1 MLELSDA
8 AEVLS
13 YEEFFPFGS
22 TSYKAVP
29 SQTDVAK
36 RYRYTG
42 KEPDNKNGLYYYGA
56 RYYAAWLSR
65 WTAADPVVGPGSR
78 YDYASNNPV
87 KLIDPDG
94 RQTTTAPGG
103 GSGGGAG
110 WVDVPSGG
118 VLGGL
123 VHIVTLAVLQ
133 ERLLFRFPPI
143 LSLAEYRTLEGG
155 SKSRPGGD
163 TTGEIDLAVLTP
175 KIPTVNHWVTDVY
188 ELNPDDMSGQMRDS
202 KVYSYQSENP
212 ALLQVLPHGSRPAG
226 QSRRSSTRRHHRRPR
241 PCRQE

>member
-8 AEVLS
+8 SEVLP

-42 KEPDNKNGLYYYGA
+42 KELDNENGLYYLGA
-56 RYYAAWLSR
+56 RYYAAWLGR
-65 WTAADPVVGPGSR
+65 WTVADPVVGPGSR

-103 GSGGGAG
+103 GFGGGAG

-118 VLGGL
+118 VLGAL

-133 ERLLFRFPPI
+133 ERLLFRLPPI
-143 LSLAEYRTLEGG
+143 LSSAEYRTLEEG
-155 SKSRPGGD
+155 SKFKARWRHD
-163 TTGEIDLAVLTP
+163 
-175 KIPTVNHWVTDVY
+175 W
-188 ELNPDDMSGQMRDS
+188 RD
-202 KVYSYQSENP
+202 
-212 ALLQVLPHGSRPAG
+212 
-226 QSRRSSTRRHHRRPR
+226 
-241 PCRQE
+241 